1 MSAEVTVLQERL
13 LAQEDAQLR
22 LANQL
27 TLLHDQNQQLR
38 TTVVA
43 LEAHLERKGR
53 EMQALA
59 GLVDVDAAIAPLQ
72 GSSPAGGGGGPSSAG
87 SPSRAGFALSGDEM
101 PTSRTTPTLAR

>member
-1 MSAEVTVLQERL
+1 MLAEVTVLQERL

-22 LANQL
+22 LSNQL

-53 EMQALA
+53 EVQALA
-59 GLVDVDAAIAPLQ
+59 GLVDVDAAIAPLLVWWF
-72 GSSPAGGGGGPSSAG
+72 
-87 SPSRAGFALSGDEM
+87 GF
-101 PTSRTTPTLAR
+101 LARKLPRLLTCRSSSY

>member
-22 LANQL
+22 LSNQL

-43 LEAHLERKGR
+43 LEAQEARGIWP
-53 EMQALA
+53 ETVCQPD
-59 GLVDVDAAIAPLQ
+59 GTSEVVVT
-72 GSSPAGGGGGPSSAG
+72 
-87 SPSRAGFALSGDEM
+87 GF
-101 PTSRTTPTLAR
+101 RTTPSVVST